1 MQHLT
6 RRNLLRSLPA
16 LPAITWLGAAA
27 SRSVAQTGKPAAPKG
42 KIDARKLSQL
52 TLTVSDLKRS
62 IEFYQGLFGMPIQA
76 RQGSAVLLRI
86 GTGPQYLALVP
97 ASGDAK
103 PGFSHF
109 GLSVDHF
116 NPDRVIKA
124 LADYGVTE
132 SDGSA
137 DGLSGG
143 PMKVRRKMRG
153 PDAGGAR
160 GGTPDLFLGD
170 PDGIVIQLQDP
181 SYCGGAGA
189 LGNMCPAPDPSPRKG
204 LLALTD
210 LSHFTLFVSDAQR
223 SQTFYQELFGLFVQ
237 THQGPA
243 APVWGVGAGPGFLM
257 LVAAGGRGGAA
268 PAPRGN
274 INHGCFFMEGFNPDS
289 VMKTLAD
296 FGVKPRGEGRGPA
309 PPLVSYVTL
318 RMENRGGAKDG
329 TPELYF
335 TDPDGILLQLQDVT
349 YCGGG
354 GHLGELCA

>member
-1 MQHLT
+1 MIQRLT
-6 RRNLLRSLPA
+6 RRSLLRSV
-16 LPAITWLGAAA
+16 PAITCLGSAA
-27 SRSVAQTGKPAAPKG
+27 STLITQTGLIAQTGKG
-42 KIDARKLSQL
+42 KIGARKLSQM
-52 TLTVSDLKRS
+52 TLTVSDVKRS
-62 IEFYQGLFGMPIQA
+62 LEFYQGLFGMPIQA

-86 GTGPQYLALVP
+86 GSGPQYLALVP

-116 NPDRVIKA
+116 NPEQVIKT

-132 SDGSA
+132 SKSDS

-143 PMKVRRKMRG
+143 AMKVRRKMRG
-153 PDAGGAR
+153 PEAGGAR

-170 PDGIVIQLQDP
+170 PDGIVIQLQDS

-189 LGNMCPAPDPSPRKG
+189 LGNICPAPEPSPRKG

-223 SQTFYQELFGLFVQ
+223 SQMFYQDLFGLFVQ
-237 THQGPA
+237 AHQGPA
-243 APVWGVGAGPGFLM
+243 APVWGVGSGPGFLM
-257 LVAAGGRGGAA
+257 LVAAAGRGGAA

-274 INHGCFFMEGFNPDS
+274 INHGSFLMEGFNPDN

-296 FGVKPRGEGRGPA
+296 FGVKPRGEGRGAA

-354 GHLGELCA
+354 GRLGEVCA